1 MAISGTSPFPS
12 PSLTLPK
19 PFPSAG
25 SLNSLS
31 PQPVLPAPIN
41 TNWPGLNTNSPA
53 ASFSPVGPAV
63 NGMVPVLRNQPTSPG
78 GFSPPPALPTDLS
91 GGLGDTFTPSSPSQS
106 SLASTSAA
114 QTPVANPFP
123 GGNASLATEPGALPA
138 TGQAV
143 GAEAAATG
151 LPASNRPLNAQ
162 EMGQKVGSVV
172 TKYMQE
178 NPALLDKM
186 NSVNWDELEQ
196 DVGPKVEGYR
206 ARLQQALKK
215 LPQGVDKRLIRML
228 DPGSRELATD
238 FDEWLRKEPD
248 PATLA
253 ELARQDR
260 MKAREE
266 ALGSKADKTRVDS
279 LNDPLADDPYA
290 AEDPFADEL
299 APEKT
304 EPATF
309 KDKLLGAKDKVVD
322 KAKSSWPLNRNKQSD
337 QDALM
342 DEEPVSRP
350 SKRPRPATDPFE
362 GELTE
367 ADLDA
372 LLGGGPSRS
381 HSAR

>member
-1 MAISGTSPFPS
+1 M
-12 PSLTLPK
+12 
-19 PFPSAG
+19 
-25 SLNSLS
+25 
-31 PQPVLPAPIN
+31 
-41 TNWPGLNTNSPA
+41 SPA
-53 ASFSPVGPAV
+53 SGFSPVGPAV
-63 NGMVPVLRNQPTSPG
+63 NGMVPVLRSQSFSPA
-78 GFSPPPALPTDLS
+78 GFAPPPALPTDLS

-106 SLASTSAA
+106 FPTSTLAP
-114 QTPVANPFP
+114 QTPASNPFP
-123 GGNASLATEPGALPA
+123 GSNSSLASVPGALPA

-151 LPASNRPLNAQ
+151 LSAPNRPLNAQ

-178 NPALLDKM
+178 NPALLDKL
-186 NSVNWDELEQ
+186 NNVNWDELEQ

-228 DPGSRELATD
+228 DPGSQELATE
-238 FDEWLRKEPD
+238 FDQWLRKEPD

-253 ELARQDR
+253 EMARQDR

-266 ALGSKADKTRVDS
+266 ALGGKADKAKVDS
-279 LNDPLADDPYA
+279 LNDPLADDPFAQDDPYA

-299 APEKT
+299 PPEKT
-304 EPATF
+304 KPATLR
-309 KDKLLGAKDKVVD
+309 DKLRDAKNKAVD
-322 KAKSSWPLNRNKQSD
+322 KAKSSWPLNRNKDNQSD
-337 QDALM
+337 LDALM

-350 SKRPRPATDPFE
+350 RKRPRPAADPLE
-362 GELTE
+362 GELTD

-372 LLGGGPSRS
+372 LLGGGPAHSP
-381 HSAR
+381 SAR